1 MRKPARIGISD
12 LAHVGRGTPAGEWFR
27 RYWLVVGTIKELRD
41 IPVGVKVL
49 GEDLVLFRDLNG
61 NVGLVGLHCPHRGS
75 ALDQHGAESE
85 RGHRASVDRGLR
97 LRLPVRERVPL
108 AQS

>member
-1 MRKPARIGISD
+1 MRKPARISISD

-75 ALDQHGAESE
+75 ALEYGDIEGRGIRCAYQTGGAE
-85 RGHRASVDRGLR
+85 R
-97 LRLPVRERVPL
+97 
-108 AQS
+108 